1 MPNSINESYYE
12 HFKKFIPVLKRQYFK
27 AKIQNDMCAIFD
39 IKGNVWKN
47 WNLTLEQKKEILKEI
62 GITE

>member
-12 HFKKFIPVLKRQYFK
+12 HFQKFIPFLKRQYFK
-27 AKIQNDMCAIFD
+27 AKVQGNVLAIFD
-39 IKGNVWKN
+39 IKENILKN

-62 GITE
+62 GIVE